1 MKPPRKRVAFGLA
14 VLAGAAFTLAVPL
27 YEAATKRADW
37 PSTAAQAAAT
47 ATEMRTLVS
56 GILVAGQIGT
66 ADLTAARERGIRT
79 VVAMRPDGEE
89 AAQPSAAAIGESA
102 RSGGLAFAYI
112 PVPQGDMPDSVAD
125 DLSAALA
132 SAGDGPVL
140 LYCRSG
146 RRAARAWA
154 LAEAS
159 RTGGLSPREIEAALV
174 GIGQPVDDLAERIR
188 ARAAAR
194 RS

>member
-1 MKPPRKRVAFGLA
+1 MKAPRKRVAFGLA

-27 YEAATKRADW
+27 YEAATK
-37 PSTAAQAAAT
+37 QAAA
-47 ATEMRTLVS
+47 ARAAAASPEMRALVP
-56 GILVAGQIGT
+56 GILVAGQIGP
-66 ADLTAARERGIRT
+66 ADLTTARERGIRT

-89 AAQPSAAAIGESA
+89 AAQPSAAAVGETA
-102 RSGGLAFAYI
+102 RSGGLGFAYV
-112 PVPQGDMPDSVAD
+112 PVPHGDMPDSVAD
-125 DLSAALA
+125 DLSAALS

-159 RTGGLSPREIEAALV
+159 RPGGLSPREIEAALV

-194 RS
+194 PA

>member
-14 VLAGAAFTLAVPL
+14 VLAGAGFVLAAPL
-27 YEAATKRADW
+27 YEAATKQANWR
-37 PSTAAQAAAT
+37 STAAHAAAT
-47 ATEMRTLVS
+47 ATEMRTLVP
-56 GILVAGQIGT
+56 GILVAGQIGP
-66 ADLTAARERGIRT
+66 ADLAAAHDRGIRT
-79 VVAMRPDGEE
+79 VVAMRPDGEDT
-89 AAQPSAAAIGESA
+89 AQPSAAMIGDAA

-112 PVPQGDMPDSVAD
+112 PVPHGDMPDSVAD
-125 DLSAALA
+125 DLSAALS
-132 SAGDGPVL
+132 SAGNRPVL

-159 RTGGLSPREIEAALV
+159 RPGGLSPREIEAAVV

-188 ARAAAR
+188 VRADAR